1 MNGNKTNILF
11 FSLVSVFGGA
21 KKNPQAILGDTIIV
35 SAEIPEES
43 QDLDYIWE
51 LTSVPNN
58 SSLANA
64 DIESANAVGSVR
76 FTPDVSGTYSLE
88 VSIFQYNDEIS
99 TESFSYDVIN
109 NEMEKVPTE
118 EIAVE
123 SESTEETVQEAVSEL
138 LAENDEPKWYD
149 SESVEDVF
157 ADTKDVPVEPVTEE
171 KEVEV
176 KESSPPPTTPPA
188 PKKVMKKG
196 KPKPTRGASI
206 PYDENRFTIQVG
218 SKKEL
223 ADAKTVAAKLIDA
236 GYDAYIQKAVFK
248 KINEV
253 GYRIRVG
260 SYDKRETATAVAKS
274 LSKTQK
280 ESAWVDFVRYEY

>member
-11 FSLVSVFGGA
+11 LALLIFLGCA
-21 KKNPQAILGDTIIV
+21 KENPQATLGDTIIV

-51 LTSVPNN
+51 LTSVPDN

-64 DIESANAVGSVR
+64 DIESANAVGSIR

-99 TESFSYDVIN
+99 TESFTYDVIN
-109 NEMEKVPTE
+109 NEMKEVPTE
-118 EIAVE
+118 EILAD
-123 SESTEETVQEAVSEL
+123 SESTEETLQEAVSEL
-138 LAENDEPKWYD
+138 LAENNEPKWYD

-157 ADTKDVPVEPVTEE
+157 ADSKDVPVEPVTEE
-171 KEVEV
+171 KEVAV
-176 KESSPPPTTPPA
+176 KEPPPPPTTPPA
-188 PKKVMKKG
+188 PKKVIKKR
-196 KPKPTRGASI
+196 KPKPTRGASV

-248 KINEV
+248 ETNEIW
-253 GYRIRVG
+253 YRIRVG

>member
-11 FSLVSVFGGA
+11 LALLIFLGCA
-21 KKNPQAILGDTIIV
+21 KENPQATLGDTIIV

-99 TESFSYDVIN
+99 TESFTYDVIN
-109 NEMEKVPTE
+109 NEMKEVPTE
-118 EIAVE
+118 EILAD
-123 SESTEETVQEAVSEL
+123 SESTEETLQEAVSEL
-138 LAENDEPKWYD
+138 LAENNEPKWYD

-157 ADTKDVPVEPVTEE
+157 ADSKDVPVEPVTEE
-171 KEVEV
+171 KEVAV
-176 KESSPPPTTPPA
+176 KEPPPPPTTPPA
-188 PKKVMKKG
+188 PKKVIKKR
-196 KPKPTRGASI
+196 KPKPTRGASV

-248 KINEV
+248 ETNEIW
-253 GYRIRVG
+253 YRIRVG

>member
-11 FSLVSVFGGA
+11 FALLIFFGCA
-21 KKNPQAILGDTIIV
+21 KENPQAILGDTIIV
-35 SAEIPEES
+35 SAKIPEES

-223 ADAKTVAAKLIDA
+223 EDAKTFAAKLIDA

-248 KINEV
+248 ETNEV
-253 GYRIRVG
+253 WYRIRVG
-260 SYDKRETATAVAKS
+260 SYDKRETATAVAES